1 MPDQHHQVLALLG
14 EAPQRFQR
22 LGHVV
27 LQRLHRRAHPF
38 DLSRQP
44 ERGDGDG
51 RRHPQER
58 QRDDGERD
66 GDGRSDPLGAG
77 ADLEQCECLQIH
89 GVLPEVADGRTATK
103 CRRRGPSRK
112 TTASDTHRNPL
123 APLDVPT
130 GPRQLWPCLHAFSCA
145 AVVRCAGTV
154 RPAGNKNAA
163 LPILA
168 ATVLADG
175 PVELDNIPRIRDV
188 ETMLALLVDLGASAE
203 WIGPNL
209 VRVDARGVKPK
220 PLDPGLCAKI
230 RASILLAGPLLARFG
245 TVTLPP
251 PGGDVIG
258 RRRVDTHFLA
268 LEQLGASVMVGD
280 RYELEAKGLQ
290 GADIFLDEPSVTG
303 TENALMAAVA
313 AKGRTVLRNAA
324 CEPHV
329 QDLAR
334 ALVAM
339 GAQIEGIG
347 SNIYTIEGGRPLG
360 GASYAIGPDHIEIG
374 SFIGLAA
381 VTNGDITIDPV
392 RPEDLRSTLLG
403 FERLGIRP
411 RVEGNRLTVGPD
423 QERRIRPDLGGHVPK
438 LEDGPWPAFPADVMS
453 TTIVTATQC
462 SGMILVFEKMFESRL
477 FFVDK
482 LIGMGARIVLC
493 DPHRAVISGPSALKG
508 GIVESPD
515 IRAGM
520 AMVLAA
526 LAAEGAST
534 IHNVGQI
541 ERGYERIDER
551 LRALGAEIERVDG

>member
-1 MPDQHHQVLALLG
+1 MP
-14 EAPQRFQR
+14 PRF
-22 LGHVV
+22 LV
-27 LQRLHRRAHPF
+27 
-38 DLSRQP
+38 
-44 ERGDGDG
+44 RGG
-51 RRHPQER
+51 R
-58 QRDDGERD
+58 
-66 GDGRSDPLGAG
+66 PL
-77 ADLEQCECLQIH
+77 
-89 GVLPEVADGRTATK
+89 
-103 CRRRGPSRK
+103 RG
-112 TTASDTHRNPL
+112 TI
-123 APLDVPT
+123 
-130 GPRQLWPCLHAFSCA
+130 
-145 AVVRCAGTV
+145 

-175 PVELDNIPRIRDV
+175 PMELDNIPRIRDV
-188 ETMLALLVDLGASAE
+188 ETMLALLVDLGATAE
-203 WIGPNL
+203 WTATNT
-209 VRVDARGVKPK
+209 VRVDARQVRPK
-220 PLDPGLCAKI
+220 PLDPGLCARI
-230 RASILLAGPLLARFG
+230 RASILLAGPMLARFG
-245 TVTLPP
+245 TVMLPP

-280 RYELEAKGLQ
+280 RYELETKGLV

-303 TENALMAAVA
+303 TENALMAAVLA
-313 AKGRTVLRNAA
+313 RGRTTLRNAA

-334 ALVAM
+334 NLVTM

-347 SNIYTIEGGRPLG
+347 SNIYTVEGGRPLS
-360 GASYAIGPDHIEIG
+360 GAQYAIGPDHIEIG

-381 VTNGDITIDPV
+381 VTNGEITIDPV
-392 RPEDLRSTLLG
+392 RPEDLRSVLLG

-411 RVEGNRLTVGPD
+411 RVDGNRLTVSAD

-508 GIVESPD
+508 GVVESPD

-520 AMVLAA
+520 AMLLAA
-526 LAAEGAST
+526 LAAEGSSV

-551 LRALGAEIERVDG
+551 LRALGADIERVEA

>member
-1 MPDQHHQVLALLG
+1 MPPRFLVRGGRAL
-14 EAPQRFQR
+14 
-22 LGHVV
+22 
-27 LQRLHRRAHPF
+27 
-38 DLSRQP
+38 
-44 ERGDGDG
+44 RGTI
-51 RRHPQER
+51 Q
-58 QRDDGERD
+58 
-66 GDGRSDPLGAG
+66 
-77 ADLEQCECLQIH
+77 
-89 GVLPEVADGRTATK
+89 
-103 CRRRGPSRK
+103 
-112 TTASDTHRNPL
+112 
-123 APLDVPT
+123 
-130 GPRQLWPCLHAFSCA
+130 
-145 AVVRCAGTV
+145 
-154 RPAGNKNAA
+154 PAGNKNAA

-168 ATVLADG
+168 SSVLADG
-175 PVELDNIPRIRDV
+175 VLELENIPRIRDV
-188 ETMLALLVDLGASAE
+188 ETMLALLADLGATVE
-203 WIGPNL
+203 WTGPNA
-209 VRVDARGVKPK
+209 VRIDARPVRPK
-220 PLDPGLCAKI
+220 PLDPGLCSKI

-268 LEQLGASVMVGD
+268 LEQFGATVRVGD
-280 RYELEAKGLQ
+280 RYELEGKHLV
-290 GADIFLDEPSVTG
+290 GADVFLDEPSVTG

-334 ALVAM
+334 ALIAM
-339 GAQIEGIG
+339 GAHIEGVG
-347 SNIYTIEGGRPLG
+347 SNVYTVEGGHPLG
-360 GASYAIGPDHIEIG
+360 GAKYTIGPDHIEIG

-381 VTNGDITIDPV
+381 VTNGEITIDPV
-392 RPEDLRSTLLG
+392 RGEDLRSTLLG

-411 RVEGNRLTVGPD
+411 VIEGQRLTVAAA

-462 SGMILVFEKMFESRL
+462 SGMILIFEKMFESRL

-493 DPHRAVISGPSALKG
+493 DPHRAVISGPSTLKG
-508 GIVESPD
+508 GTVESPD

-520 AMVLAA
+520 AMLLAA
-526 LAAEGAST
+526 LGADGPSV

-551 LRALGAEIERVDG
+551 LRALGADIERVE

>member
-1 MPDQHHQVLALLG
+1 MPPRFLVRGGRAL
-14 EAPQRFQR
+14 
-22 LGHVV
+22 
-27 LQRLHRRAHPF
+27 
-38 DLSRQP
+38 
-44 ERGDGDG
+44 RG
-51 RRHPQER
+51 
-58 QRDDGERD
+58 
-66 GDGRSDPLGAG
+66 S
-77 ADLEQCECLQIH
+77 I
-89 GVLPEVADGRTATK
+89 
-103 CRRRGPSRK
+103 
-112 TTASDTHRNPL
+112 
-123 APLDVPT
+123 
-130 GPRQLWPCLHAFSCA
+130 
-145 AVVRCAGTV
+145 

-168 ATVLADG
+168 STVLADG
-175 PVELDNIPRIRDV
+175 PMELDNIPRIRDV
-188 ETMLALLVDLGASAE
+188 ETMLELLVDLGASAE

-209 VRVDARGVKPK
+209 VRVDARQARPK
-220 PLDPGLCAKI
+220 PLDPRLCARI

-245 TVTLPP
+245 SVTLPP

-268 LEQLGASVMVGD
+268 LEQLGALVTVGD
-280 RYELEAKGLQ
+280 RYELEAKRGLA

-339 GAQIEGIG
+339 GASIEGIG
-347 SNIYTIEGGRPLG
+347 TNVYTIEGGRPLH

-381 VTNGDITIDPV
+381 VTNGAITIDPV

-403 FERLGIRP
+403 FERIGIRP
-411 RVEGNRLTVGPD
+411 RIDGHRLTVDAD
-423 QERRIRPDLGGHVPK
+423 QERRVRPDLGGHVPK

-453 TTIVTATQC
+453 TTIVSATQC
-462 SGMILVFEKMFESRL
+462 AGMLLVFEKMFESRL

-493 DPHRAVISGPSALKG
+493 DPHRAVISGPSQLKG

-520 AMVLAA
+520 AMLLAA
-526 LAAEGAST
+526 LAAEGSST

-551 LRALGAEIERVDG
+551 LRALGADIERRDD

>member
-1 MPDQHHQVLALLG
+1 MP
-14 EAPQRFQR
+14 PRF
-22 LGHVV
+22 LV
-27 LQRLHRRAHPF
+27 
-38 DLSRQP
+38 
-44 ERGDGDG
+44 RGG
-51 RRHPQER
+51 R
-58 QRDDGERD
+58 
-66 GDGRSDPLGAG
+66 PLRGA
-77 ADLEQCECLQIH
+77 I
-89 GVLPEVADGRTATK
+89 
-103 CRRRGPSRK
+103 
-112 TTASDTHRNPL
+112 
-123 APLDVPT
+123 
-130 GPRQLWPCLHAFSCA
+130 
-145 AVVRCAGTV
+145 

-168 ATVLADG
+168 STVLADG
-175 PVELDNIPRIRDV
+175 PMELDNIPRIRDV

-203 WIGPNL
+203 WMGPNQ
-209 VRVDARGVKPK
+209 VRIDARPVRPK
-220 PLDPGLCAKI
+220 PLDPKLCARI

-245 TVTLPP
+245 KVTLPP

-268 LEQLGASVMVGD
+268 LEQLGGSVTVGD
-280 RYELEAKGLQ
+280 RYELEAKKGLV

-334 ALVAM
+334 TLVAM
-339 GAQIEGIG
+339 GAHIEGIG
-347 SNIYTIEGGRPLG
+347 SNIYTVEGGRPLG

-381 VTNGDITIDPV
+381 VTNGAITIDPV
-392 RPEDLRSTLLG
+392 RPDDLRSTLLG

-411 RVEGNRLTVGPD
+411 RVDGQRLTVDGD

-462 SGMILVFEKMFESRL
+462 AGMLLVFEKMFESRL

-493 DPHRAVISGPSALKG
+493 DPHRAVISGPSPLKG
-508 GIVESPD
+508 GVVESPD

-520 AMVLAA
+520 AMLLAA
-526 LAAEGAST
+526 LAADGAST

-551 LRALGAEIERVDG
+551 LRALGAEIERADD